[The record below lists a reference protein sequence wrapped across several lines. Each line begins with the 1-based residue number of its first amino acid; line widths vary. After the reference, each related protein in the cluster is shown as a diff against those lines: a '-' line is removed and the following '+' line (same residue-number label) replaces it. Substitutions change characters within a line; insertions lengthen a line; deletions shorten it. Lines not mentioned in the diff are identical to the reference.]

1 MPSIPSLLEMLQAG
15 VHFGHEKAKWH
26 PKMEKFIFEDRQG
39 IHIIDLEKTQKA
51 LEKACAFAKQTAL
64 RGGVILFVGT
74 KKQASDIVRISATSC
89 GMPYVEKRWLG
100 GTLTNYVNMAQL
112 LRKYKELK
120 RRQEK
125 GELVKY
131 TKFEQQKFAEQIKA
145 YDDQI
150 GGLIDMTRIP
160 DAVFILDIR
169 KDKTALTEATR
180 RGVKVIAVCDTN
192 VNPTD
197 VTYPIPAN
205 DDATRSIEIIV
216 KSLTSAIKEG
226 HDEWERNRA
235 RLGGAL
241 VQQGQPHQHPRES

>member
-1 MPSIPSLLEMLQAG
+1 MLQAG